1 MPSCHSKRSVH
12 LSPHVAQR
20 SSFVTAFGRRMQM
33 QRTMAASEA
42 KKAAQKQA
50 ATGLDAMLEA
60 MNGAKKVRRASTIQ
74 CDQCRTV

>member
-1 MPSCHSKRSVH
+1 
-12 LSPHVAQR
+12 
-20 SSFVTAFGRRMQM
+20 M

-60 MNGAKKVRRASTIQ
+60 MNGAKKVCLSTRCPMRCVCCRAAQPVPRSARGMTTHIS
-74 CDQCRTV
+74 RSH